1 MVEKSSLEASQSESD
16 QTLTNFPSE
25 ANLTNRREFSPIGK
39 GKTAR
44 NKLDESSVSTSSNT
58 LDESVGTEISYEIK
72 DGEIVSDSIVTESS
86 SPIGTEQA
94 NSNNQPVA
102 EQSISSNK
110 SVANP
115 ANNSS
120 QSVDQSN
127 DDQANLSNQL
137 LDRCHRT

>member
-39 GKTAR
+39 GKTTR
-44 NKLDESSVSTSSNT
+44 NKLDESSVSTSSNS

-86 SPIGTEQA
+86 SPIGTEQE

-102 EQSISSNK
+102 EQSISNK